1 MKRLI
6 SRFACALL
14 FPSLALPLIV
24 VAAPEDHQAATAD
37 AGKQAGDNKARAV
50 QRRVAEGF
58 PGRIAQ
64 RLENRNLKLQNA
76 QKKAPGK
83 VSRSIINKSKLWA
96 VGQTVTVAFKGGD
109 NDLRKQIADNVTEW
123 TRYANLTFDFTDSS
137 GAYHTWDPG
146 DTAFKAQIRVSFD
159 QSGYYSLVG
168 NDSINKQVTAA
179 GEESLNLE
187 GFDDLLPSD
196 WKGVSLHEFGH
207 AIGFEHEH
215 QAPGAPCD
223 FRFDDDPGYMKTTG
237 GSGQFIPDNN
247 GRRPGLYTYLGG
259 PPNNWDRSVVNFNLQ
274 QLPPSSAYDISTFDK
289 DSIMKYFFDSWM
301 FVKGKDSECYT
312 SAENLVISPGDKLGA
327 AKVYPRSAPAMAA
340 ASEGRTRA
348 LEILSTNES
357 LPAEIRA
364 HFEETLKASPP
375 K

>member
-1 MKRLI
+1 MKKLI
-6 SRFACALL
+6 SRIAGALL
-14 FPSLALPLIV
+14 FPSLALPLIM
-24 VAAPEDHQAATAD
+24 VAGPEGPQAANAA
-37 AGKQAGDNKARAV
+37 AGKQASDKQSGAGKQRAV
-50 QRRVAEGF
+50 EGF
-58 PGRIAQ
+58 PGRIAN

-76 QKKAPGK
+76 QKKSPAR
-83 VSRSIINKSKLWA
+83 VSRSIINTSKLWQG
-96 VGQTVTVAFKGGD
+96 GQTVTVAFKGGD
-109 NDLRKQIADNVTEW
+109 NDVRKQIADNVTEW

-146 DTAFKAQIRVSFD
+146 DTSFKAQIRVSFD
-159 QSGYYSLVG
+159 RSGYYSLVG

-223 FRFDDDPGYMKTTG
+223 FRFDDDAGYMKTTD

-247 GRRPGLYTYLGG
+247 GRRPGLYTFLGG
-259 PPNNWDRSVVNFNLQ
+259 PPNNWDASVVNFNLK
-274 QLPPSSAYDISTFDK
+274 QLPASSAYDISAFDK

-301 FVKGKDSECYT
+301 FVKGKDSTCYT
-312 SAENLVISPGDKLGA
+312 SAENLAISPGDKLGA

-340 ASEGRTRA
+340 ASQVRTQA
-348 LEILSTNES
+348 LEVLSSNES

-364 HFEETLKASPP
+364 HFEETLKASAP